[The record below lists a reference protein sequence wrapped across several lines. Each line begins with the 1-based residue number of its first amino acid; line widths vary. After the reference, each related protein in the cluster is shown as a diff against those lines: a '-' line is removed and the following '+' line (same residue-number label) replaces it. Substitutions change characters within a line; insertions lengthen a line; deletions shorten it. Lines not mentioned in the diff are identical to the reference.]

1 MIYQLKS
8 KSIGSK
14 EVLPEE
20 EEMVVTF
27 KWDILSLNQ
36 IKSHQIRL
44 NQIKSNQLNS
54 NQITEAKKHYPTRA
68 WWVLL
73 SVTYCSHYS

>member
-36 IKSHQIRL
+36 IKSKP
-44 NQIKSNQLNS
+44 IKSIEFKS
-54 NQITEAKKHYPTRA
+54 NNGSKEALPDEDMVGTFKCDI
-68 WWVLL
+68 L
-73 SVTYCSHYS
+73 